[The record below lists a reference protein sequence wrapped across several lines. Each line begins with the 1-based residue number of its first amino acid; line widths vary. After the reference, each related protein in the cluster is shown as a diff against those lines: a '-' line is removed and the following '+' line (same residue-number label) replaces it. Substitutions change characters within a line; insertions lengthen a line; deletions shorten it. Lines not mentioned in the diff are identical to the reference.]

1 VEVQVLSSA
10 LPPKVRPPLR
20 GDHDDFRRFV
30 LEARRERAGTCEA
43 RACGVSAGDILGLC
57 FDRTVARLY
66 AALCVLGAALPL
78 WFFGSFL
85 VDEGLD
91 VGAFFDQLTESD
103 IALFAWADVA
113 VAGLVVIVFAARERV
128 ERWWLAVL
136 GTVLVG
142 PSFGLPLLL
151 FLRERERMFDA
162 VRVPR

>member
-1 VEVQVLSSA
+1 MV
-10 LPPKVRPPLR
+10 
-20 GDHDDFRRFV
+20 
-30 LEARRERAGTCEA
+30 
-43 RACGVSAGDILGLC
+43 
-57 FDRTVARLY
+57 RLY

-91 VGAFFDQLTESD
+91 AGAFIDQMTGSD

-113 VAGLVVIVFAARERV
+113 VSGLVVIVFALHERARGLGL
-128 ERWWLAVL
+128 WWPPAL

-151 FLRERERMFDA
+151 LLRERERTFDA
-162 VRVPR
+162 VRAGS

>member
-1 VEVQVLSSA
+1 VV
-10 LPPKVRPPLR
+10 
-20 GDHDDFRRFV
+20 
-30 LEARRERAGTCEA
+30 
-43 RACGVSAGDILGLC
+43 
-57 FDRTVARLY
+57 RLY

-85 VDEGLD
+85 VDEGID
-91 VGAFFDQLTESD
+91 VDAFFDQMTESD

-113 VAGLVVIVFAARERV
+113 VAGLVVIVFAAWERV

-151 FLRERERMFDA
+151 LLRERERTFDT
-162 VRVPR
+162 VRAAR